1 MKLKKALFI
10 THEGIGNSIFRSQV
24 MEHCESMLSYGYD
37 FDILTYNTF
46 KKTWKTSLTN
56 YKNYES
62 SFKIKLILKK
72 AMWIYLP
79 FSLLINLFILAID
92 IYELKKNTNYS
103 FIHARADYTAFL
115 AIILKPFHGL
125 NVVWDCRGDSI
136 DELKFNSQ
144 KFNFFIRLAIRIL
157 ILPKLILFKKINR
170 RFADKIIFVSNALQ
184 TTILDSIN
192 LTKSYVIPCPV
203 PSKYFYFD
211 NDLRINTRKI
221 LNIKE
226 NEFLY
231 IYSGSMIGYQ
241 SMSDFLDF
249 FQSIISKPYNKLIIA
264 TMDIEKAKIIF
275 KKLDLDKILFTFVKY
290 EEMNDLF
297 CASDFGVMIRSK
309 RQLNHVA
316 SPTKFGEY
324 CLSGLKVIHNNT
336 IDQVSE
342 ITNFLNNGLLLSSP
356 IGDKLSLKDREAI
369 SIKAKKIYSRN
380 FLNQKY
386 YEFY

>member
-1 MKLKKALFI
+1 MKKALFI

-24 MEHCESMLSYGYD
+24 LEHCDSMLNNGYE

-46 KKTWKTSLTN
+46 KKTWKTSLNN
-56 YKNYES
+56 YKNYKR
-62 SFKIKLILKK
+62 SFKINLILKK
-72 AMWIYLP
+72 ALWIYLP

-92 IYELKKNTNYS
+92 LFKLKKNTNYS
-103 FIHARADYTAFL
+103 FIHARADYTTFL

-125 NVVWDCRGDSI
+125 NVIWDCRGDSI

-184 TTILDSIN
+184 TTVLDSTYQ
-192 LTKSYVIPCPV
+192 TKSFVIPCPV

-211 NDLRINTRKI
+211 DDLRINTRKI
-221 LNIKE
+221 LNIKK

-241 SMSDFLDF
+241 SISDFLYF
-249 FQSIISKPYNKLIIA
+249 FQSIISNPFNKLIIA
-264 TMDIEKAKIIF
+264 TMDIEKAKSIF
-275 KKLDLDKILFTFVKY
+275 KNFNFDKLSITFVKY
-290 EEMNDLF
+290 EEMNNLF
-297 CASDFGVMIRSK
+297 CASDFGIMIRSK
-309 RQLNHVA
+309 RLLNHVA

-324 CLSGLKVIHNNT
+324 CLSGLKVIHNDNVS
-336 IDQVSE
+336 QVSE
-342 ITNFLNNGLLLSSP
+342 ITNFLGNGQLLSSNFEN
-356 IGDKLSLKDREAI
+356 KLSLKERKSI
-369 SIKAKKIYSRN
+369 SKKSQKIYGRG
-380 FLNQKY
+380 FLNKKY
-386 YEFY
+386 LLVYR